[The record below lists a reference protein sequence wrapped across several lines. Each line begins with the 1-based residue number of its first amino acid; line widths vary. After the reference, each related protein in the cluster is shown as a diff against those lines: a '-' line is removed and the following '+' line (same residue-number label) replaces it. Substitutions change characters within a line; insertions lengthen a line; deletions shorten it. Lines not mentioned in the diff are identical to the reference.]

1 MGGKGTSRR
10 EGRGVDS
17 LGRGVTKTKL
27 SSLVVAMAETLA
39 ASFVT
44 SDGVS
49 VIGVVIFS
57 GLLAVENVV

>member
-1 MGGKGTSRR
+1 MGGKATSRR
-10 EGRGVDS
+10 DCRGVGS

-57 GLLAVENVV
+57 GLLAEENVV